1 MQTSSLSNKFKNRK
15 FVLPQISTKKPQVG
29 DQLTKVF
36 RNLQRVPTVFEK
48 SRFVAG
54 NLPNT
59 NNKIEF
65 NSREDELW
73 STVDGKQ
80 NKKVSPRIHEVDSS
94 HELTGSISDAE
105 KPEQAKKSIAD
116 LLKNSVTRDRRIKD
130 KARRMTKNLT
140 DQLKLSVLINKSKI

>member
-1 MQTSSLSNKFKNRK
+1 M
-15 FVLPQISTKKPQVG
+15 LPQISTKKPQVG

-59 NNKIEF
+59 NHKIEF

>member
-1 MQTSSLSNKFKNRK
+1 M
-15 FVLPQISTKKPQVG
+15 LPQISTKKPQVG